1 MGMDFREDNTWVGIG
16 IKGGGH
22 LFVVGAETAEIVA
35 GRLDQFTTSLKEM
48 NISSFRFGPGLG
60 GGVGVCLFMAFHTPQ
75 LGMLNGTQI
84 SPALKDF
91 NVNISMELKI
101 PLGNSFKLIKPLAT
115 RVAAA
120 SRFAGG
126 IKTGLGALKASD
138 VSTLRDFAHM
148 YYQAVVEGGDAANNT
163 SVSKTIVMD
172 IPGLGYGLEVSLY
185 WTQGEIMV

>member
-1 MGMDFREDNTWVGIG
+1 MGMDWRAENTWLGFG

-35 GRLDQFTTSLKEM
+35 GRLDQFTTSLQEM
-48 NISSFRFGPGLG
+48 NISSFRFGLGLG
-60 GGVGVCLFMAFHTPQ
+60 AGAGVCLFMAFHTPQ

-84 SPALKDF
+84 TPALKDF
-91 NVNISMELKI
+91 NVNISVELKV
-101 PLGNSFKLIKPLAT
+101 PLGNSFKLLKPIAA
-115 RVAAA
+115 RVAELSKA
-120 SRFAGG
+120 AGG

-148 YYQAVVEGGDAANNT
+148 YYQAVIEGSDAANNT
-163 SVSKTIVMD
+163 SISKTIVMD

-185 WTQGEIMV
+185 WTQGEIIV